1 MLKTTKYG
9 MMRSNSGRRSKKA
22 SPSKR
27 SAKLTNSASAVASA
41 SCVAIR
47 RLRKVR
53 FERRIIS
60 LTVNKKSRS
69 QAIAR
74 PLIAH
79 PAHTC
84 QPSWLGGI
92 PRCRVRPPRARPKH
106 HAARDAHAQHV
117 NPSLIEIED
126 VRIEQRGEN
135 ILHHDHQPDPGCETF
150 APEQQ
155 QMQKPHRVKRDD
167 ADRTPLDRN
176 VQGLIVRICD
186 HIAAGE
192 NFRTGGGFLEKPTD

>member
-53 FERRIIS
+53 FERRII
-60 LTVNKKSRS
+60 LPTGNKKSRS

-84 QPSWLGGI
+84 QPSWFGGI
-92 PRCRVRPPRARPKH
+92 PRCRVRPTRGRPTH
-106 HAARDAHAQHV
+106 QAARDAHAHHV

-135 ILHHDHQPDPGCETF
+135 ILHHDHQSDPGCETL

-155 QMQKPHRVKRDD
+155 QMQKPNRIKHDD
-167 ADRTPLDRN
+167 ADRTPLDRD
-176 VQGLIVRICD
+176 VQGLSVRICN
-186 HIAAGE
+186 HVAAGE
-192 NFRTGGGFLEKPTD
+192 NLGTGGGFLEKPAD